1 MDLNKADLGWHV
13 SFEKAFEPFLNEEG
27 FVAGRVS
34 LEHKHMY
41 RVQTEVGEVLAE
53 VSGKMRHQALRREDY
68 PAVGDWVVL
77 SIREG
82 EQRAVIH
89 AVLPRKS
96 KFSRK
101 VAGQVTEEQIVATNV
116 DTVFLVNALNQDYN
130 VRRIER
136 YLVLAWESGA
146 NPVIVLSK
154 SDLCANPDELAAEV
168 AAVAIGVPIHIISSA
183 ENRGLEELASYMT
196 RGQTVALLGSSGVGK
211 STLVNRIYG
220 RDILN
225 TGDIR
230 SGDDKGKHT
239 TTHRELILLP
249 DGGILIDTPGMRE
262 LQLWSASEGLSTSFQ
277 DIEEFAEQCFF
288 QDCKHE
294 NEPKCAVKSAL
305 DSGALSAERFQS
317 YVKLQKELAYLAR
330 KEDKGLQA
338 AEKAKWKKIH
348 QSSKVNLIA
357 NFDKI
362 WIGFFERFPI
372 NLKVSR
378 ITMSGGRMDQ

>member
-1 MDLNKADLGWHV
+1 
-13 SFEKAFEPFLNEEG
+13 
-27 FVAGRVS
+27 
-34 LEHKHMY
+34 MY
-41 RVQTEVGEVLAE
+41 RVQTESGEALAE
-53 VSGKMRHQALRREDY
+53 VSGKMRHNALRREDY
-68 PAVGDWVVL
+68 PAVGDWVV
-77 SIREG
+77 ITVRED
-82 EQRAVIH
+82 EQRATIH

-116 DTVFLVNALNQDYN
+116 DTVFLVTALNLDFN

-154 SDLCANPDELAAEV
+154 ADLCDDPEAKAAEV
-168 AAVAIGVPIHIISSA
+168 EAVAVGVPIHIISSA
-183 ENRGLEELASYMT
+183 ENRGLADLAAYVSA
-196 RGQTVALLGSSGVGK
+196 GQTVALLGSSGVGK

-220 RDILN
+220 EEILE

-239 TTHRELILLP
+239 TTHRELIALP
-249 DGGILIDTPGMRE
+249 GGGILIDTPGMRE
-262 LQLWSASEGLSTSFQ
+262 LQLWDASEGLSTSFQ
-277 DIEEFAEQCFF
+277 DIEELGASCFF

-294 NEPKCAVKSAL
+294 NEPKCAVKQAL
-305 DSGALSAERFQS
+305 TDGTLAHERFQN
-317 YVKLQKELAYLAR
+317 YLKLQKELAFLAR

-348 QSSKVNLIA
+348 QAAKKQHN
-357 NFDKI
+357 
-362 WIGFFERFPI
+362 R
-372 NLKVSR
+372 
-378 ITMSGGRMDQ
+378 

>member
-1 MDLNKADLGWHV
+1 MIKADLGWN
-13 SFEKAFEPFLNEEG
+13 SFFEKAFEPYLNEG
-27 FVAGRVS
+27 YRTGRVS

-41 RVQTEVGEVLAE
+41 RVQTEAGEALAE
-53 VSGKMRHQALRREDY
+53 VSGKMRHLALRREDY

-77 SIREG
+77 SIREE
-82 EQRAVIH
+82 EQRATIH

-116 DTVFLVNALNQDYN
+116 DTVFLVNALNLDFN

-154 SDLCANPDELAAEV
+154 ADLCDDPEALAAEV
-168 AAVAIGVPIHIISSA
+168 AAVAVGVPIHIISSA
-183 ENRGLEELASYMT
+183 ANRGLEELAAYISQ
-196 RGQTVALLGSSGVGK
+196 GQTVALLGSSGVGK
-211 STLVNRIYG
+211 STLVNHIYG
-220 RDILN
+220 MDILD

-230 SGDDKGKHT
+230 EGDDRGKHT
-239 TTHRELILLP
+239 TTHRELITLP
-249 DGGILIDTPGMRE
+249 GGGILIDTPGMRE
-262 LQLWSASEGLSTSFQ
+262 LQLWDASEGLSTSFQ
-277 DIEEFAEQCFF
+277 DIEELAKMCFF
-288 QDCKHE
+288 QDCKHGD
-294 NEPKCAVKSAL
+294 EPKCAVKGAL
-305 DSGALSAERFQS
+305 DERVLALDRFQS

-348 QSSKVNLIA
+348 QA
-357 NFDKI
+357 
-362 WIGFFERFPI
+362 
-372 NLKVSR
+372 LKSQHNR
-378 ITMSGGRMDQ
+378 

>member
-1 MDLNKADLGWHV
+1 MNKIDLGWNPF
-13 SFEKAFEPFLNEEG
+13 FEKAFEPYQHEG
-27 FVAGRVS
+27 YHVGRVS

-41 RVQTEVGEVLAE
+41 RVQTESGEVLAE
-53 VSGKMRHQALRREDY
+53 ISGKLRHNALRREDF

-77 SIREG
+77 SVREE
-82 EQRAVIH
+82 EQRATIH

-101 VAGQVTEEQIVATNV
+101 VAGQVNDEQIVATNV
-116 DTVFLVNALNQDYN
+116 DTVFLVTALNLDFN

-154 SDLCANPDELAAEV
+154 ADLSDNPEAMAAEV
-168 AAVAIGVPIHIISSA
+168 EAVAVGVPVHIISSA
-183 ENRGLEELASYMT
+183 ENRGLADLAGYVT
-196 RGQTVALLGSSGVGK
+196 PGQTVTLLGSSGVGK

-220 RDILN
+220 EEILE

-239 TTHRELILLP
+239 TTHRELIALP
-249 DGGILIDTPGMRE
+249 GGGILIDTPGMRE
-262 LQLWSASEGLSTSFQ
+262 LQLWDASEGLSTSFQ
-277 DIEEFAEQCFF
+277 DIEELGTRCFF
-288 QDCKHE
+288 HDCKHE
-294 NEPKCAVKSAL
+294 NEPNCAVRQAL
-305 DSGALSAERFQS
+305 ADGSLAQDRFQN
-317 YVKLQKELAYLAR
+317 YLKLQKELAYLAR

-348 QSSKVNLIA
+348 QAAKKQHN
-357 NFDKI
+357 
-362 WIGFFERFPI
+362 R
-372 NLKVSR
+372 
-378 ITMSGGRMDQ
+378 

>member
-1 MDLNKADLGWHV
+1 MTKEELGWNLF
-13 SFEKAFEPFLNEEG
+13 FEKAFEPYLEEG
-27 FVAGRVS
+27 YQAGRVS

-41 RVQTEVGEVLAE
+41 RVQTESGEALAE
-53 VSGKMRHQALRREDY
+53 VSGKMRHLAVHREDY
-68 PAVGDWVVL
+68 PAVGDWVVV
-77 SIREG
+77 SVREE
-82 EQRAVIH
+82 EQRATIH

-116 DTVFLVNALNQDYN
+116 DTVFLVTALNLDFN

-146 NPVIVLSK
+146 NPVIILSK
-154 SDLCANPDELAAEV
+154 ADLCEDTEALAAEV
-168 AAVAIGVPIHIISSA
+168 AAVAVSVPIHIISSA
-183 ENRGLEELASYMT
+183 VNRGLEELAAYVAP
-196 RGQTVALLGSSGVGK
+196 GQTVALLGSSGVGK

-220 RDILN
+220 KEILV

-230 SGDDKGKHT
+230 EGDDKGKHT
-239 TTHRELILLP
+239 TTHRELITLP
-249 DGGILIDTPGMRE
+249 GGGILIDTPGMRE
-262 LQLWSASEGLSTSFQ
+262 LQLWDASEGLSTSFQ
-277 DIEEFAEQCFF
+277 DIEEFAQQCYF

-294 NEPKCAVKSAL
+294 NEPKCAVK
-305 DSGALSAERFQS
+305 GALEDGTLPQERFNN

-348 QSSKVNLIA
+348 QSLKSQ
-357 NFDKI
+357 
-362 WIGFFERFPI
+362 I
-372 NLKVSR
+372 NR
-378 ITMSGGRMDQ
+378 

>member
-1 MDLNKADLGWHV
+1 MNKESLGWN
-13 SFEKAFEPFLNEEG
+13 SNFEKAFEPYQTDG
-27 FVAGRVS
+27 YRAGRVS

-41 RVQTEVGEVLAE
+41 RVLTESGEVLAE
-53 VSGKMRHQALRREDY
+53 VSGKMRHLAVHREDY

-77 SIREG
+77 SVREE
-82 EQRAVIH
+82 EQRATVH

-116 DTVFLVNALNQDYN
+116 DTVFLVTALNLDFN

-154 SDLCANPDELAAEV
+154 ADLCADPEALAAEV
-168 AAVAIGVPIHIISSA
+168 AAVAVGVPIHVISSA
-183 ENRGLEELASYMT
+183 ENRGLEELAAYIEPGRT
-196 RGQTVALLGSSGVGK
+196 IALLGSSGVGK

-220 RDILN
+220 KEILE

-230 SGDDKGKHT
+230 HGDDKGKHT
-239 TTHRELILLP
+239 TTHRELIALP
-249 DGGILIDTPGMRE
+249 GGGILIDTPGMRE
-262 LQLWSASEGLSTSFQ
+262 LQLWDASEGLSTSFQ
-277 DIEEFAEQCFF
+277 DIEELAQNCFF

-294 NEPKCAVKSAL
+294 NEPKCAVKIAL
-305 DSGALSAERFQS
+305 TDGALLQERFHN

-330 KEDKGLQA
+330 KEDKGLQL

-348 QSSKVNLIA
+348 QS
-357 NFDKI
+357 
-362 WIGFFERFPI
+362 
-372 NLKVSR
+372 LKNQHNR
-378 ITMSGGRMDQ
+378 

>member
-1 MDLNKADLGWHV
+1 MKNEDLGWN
-13 SFEKAFEPFLNEEG
+13 SFFEKAFEPYLNEG
-27 FVAGRVS
+27 YQVGRVS

-41 RVQTEVGEVLAE
+41 RVQTEVGESLAE
-53 VSGKMRHQALRREDY
+53 VSGKMRHLALRREDY

-77 SIREG
+77 SIRGE
-82 EQRAVIH
+82 EQRATIH

-116 DTVFLVNALNQDYN
+116 DTVFLFTALNLDFN
-130 VRRIER
+130 LRRIER
-136 YLVLAWESGA
+136 YMVLAWESGA

-154 SDLCANPDELAAEV
+154 ADLCVDPEALAAEV
-168 AAVAIGVPIHIISSA
+168 AAVAVGVPIHIISSA
-183 ENRGLEELASYMT
+183 ENRGLDELAAYISP
-196 RGQTVALLGSSGVGK
+196 GQTVALLGSSGVGK

-220 RDILN
+220 KDILD

-239 TTHRELILLP
+239 TTHRELISLP
-249 DGGILIDTPGMRE
+249 GGGILIDTPGMRE
-262 LQLWSASEGLSTSFQ
+262 LQLWDVSDGLSTSFQ
-277 DIEEFAEQCFF
+277 DIEELAGMCFF

-294 NEPKCAVKSAL
+294 NEPKCAVRQAL
-305 DSGALSAERFQS
+305 VEGTLAVERFNN
-317 YVKLQKELAYLAR
+317 YLKLQKELAYLAR

-348 QSSKVNLIA
+348 QAHKKQHN
-357 NFDKI
+357 
-362 WIGFFERFPI
+362 R
-372 NLKVSR
+372 
-378 ITMSGGRMDQ
+378 

>member
-348 QSSKVNLIA
+348 QS
-357 NFDKI
+357 
-362 WIGFFERFPI
+362 
-372 NLKVSR
+372 LKSQPHR
-378 ITMSGGRMDQ
+378 

>member
-1 MDLNKADLGWHV
+1 MKNEDLGWN
-13 SFEKAFEPFLNEEG
+13 SFFEKAFEPYLNEG
-27 FVAGRVS
+27 YQVGRVS

-41 RVQTEVGEVLAE
+41 RVQTEVGEALAE
-53 VSGKMRHQALRREDY
+53 VSGKMRHLAFRREDY

-77 SIREG
+77 SIRGE
-82 EQRAVIH
+82 EQRATIH

-101 VAGQVTEEQIVATNV
+101 VAGQVTEEQIVASNV
-116 DTVFLVNALNQDYN
+116 DTVFLFTALNLDFN

-136 YLVLAWESGA
+136 YMVLAWESGA

-154 SDLCANPDELAAEV
+154 ADLCEDPEALAAEV
-168 AAVAIGVPIHIISSA
+168 AAVAVGVPIHIISSA
-183 ENRGLEELASYMT
+183 ENRGLDELAAYISP
-196 RGQTVALLGSSGVGK
+196 GQTVALLGSSGVGK

-220 RDILN
+220 KDILD

-239 TTHRELILLP
+239 TTHRELITLP
-249 DGGILIDTPGMRE
+249 GGGILIDTPGMRE
-262 LQLWSASEGLSTSFQ
+262 LQLWDVSEGLSTSFQ
-277 DIEEFAEQCFF
+277 DIEELAEMCYF

-294 NEPKCAVKSAL
+294 NEPKCAVNHAL
-305 DSGALSAERFQS
+305 DEGTLAVERFNN

-338 AEKAKWKKIH
+338 AEKAKWKKLR
-348 QSSKVNLIA
+348 QS
-357 NFDKI
+357 
-362 WIGFFERFPI
+362 
-372 NLKVSR
+372 LKTQHNR
-378 ITMSGGRMDQ
+378 

>member
-1 MDLNKADLGWHV
+1 MKNEDLGWN
-13 SFEKAFEPFLNEEG
+13 SFFEKAFEPYLNEG
-27 FVAGRVS
+27 YQVGRVS

-41 RVQTEVGEVLAE
+41 RVQTEVGEALAE
-53 VSGKMRHQALRREDY
+53 VSGKMRHIALRREDY

-77 SIREG
+77 SIREE
-82 EQRAVIH
+82 EQRATIH

-116 DTVFLVNALNQDYN
+116 DTVFLFTALNLDFN

-154 SDLCANPDELAAEV
+154 ADLCEDPEALAAEV
-168 AAVAIGVPIHIISSA
+168 AAVAVGVPIHIISSA
-183 ENRGLEELASYMT
+183 ENRGLDELAAYISP
-196 RGQTVALLGSSGVGK
+196 GQTVALLGSSGVGK

-220 RDILN
+220 KDILE

-239 TTHRELILLP
+239 TTHRELITLP
-249 DGGILIDTPGMRE
+249 GGGILIDTPGMRE
-262 LQLWSASEGLSTSFQ
+262 LQLWDASEGLSTSFQ
-277 DIEEFAEQCFF
+277 DIEELAERCFF

-294 NEPKCAVKSAL
+294 NEPKCAVKEAL
-305 DSGALSAERFQS
+305 DEGTLPVERFQS
-317 YVKLQKELAYLAR
+317 YVKLQKEIAYLAR

-348 QSSKVNLIA
+348 QS
-357 NFDKI
+357 
-362 WIGFFERFPI
+362 
-372 NLKVSR
+372 LKSQHNR
-378 ITMSGGRMDQ
+378 

>member
-1 MDLNKADLGWHV
+1 MKNEDLGWN
-13 SFEKAFEPFLNEEG
+13 SFFEKAFEPYLNEG
-27 FVAGRVS
+27 YQVGRVS

-41 RVQTEVGEVLAE
+41 RVQTEVGESLAE
-53 VSGKMRHQALRREDY
+53 VSGKMRHLALRREDY

-77 SIREG
+77 SIRGE
-82 EQRAVIH
+82 EQRATIH

-116 DTVFLVNALNQDYN
+116 DTVFLFTALNLDFN

-136 YLVLAWESGA
+136 YMVLAWESGA

-154 SDLCANPDELAAEV
+154 ADLCVDPEALAAEV
-168 AAVAIGVPIHIISSA
+168 AAVAVGVPIHIISSA
-183 ENRGLEELASYMT
+183 ENRGLDELAAYISP
-196 RGQTVALLGSSGVGK
+196 GQTVALLGSSGVGK

-220 RDILN
+220 KDILD

-239 TTHRELILLP
+239 TTHRELISLP
-249 DGGILIDTPGMRE
+249 GGGILIDTPGMRE
-262 LQLWSASEGLSTSFQ
+262 LQLWDVSDGLSTSFQ
-277 DIEEFAEQCFF
+277 DIEELAGMCFF

-294 NEPKCAVKSAL
+294 NEPKCAVRQAL
-305 DSGALSAERFQS
+305 VEGTLAVERFNN
-317 YVKLQKELAYLAR
+317 YLKLQKELAYLAR

-348 QSSKVNLIA
+348 QAHKKQHN
-357 NFDKI
+357 
-362 WIGFFERFPI
+362 R
-372 NLKVSR
+372 
-378 ITMSGGRMDQ
+378 

>member
-1 MDLNKADLGWHV
+1 MKNEDLGWN
-13 SFEKAFEPFLNEEG
+13 SFFEKAFEPYLNEG
-27 FVAGRVS
+27 YQVGRVS

-41 RVQTEVGEVLAE
+41 RVQTEVGEALAE
-53 VSGKMRHQALRREDY
+53 VSGKMRHLALGREDY

-77 SIREG
+77 SIRGE
-82 EQRAVIH
+82 EQRATIH

-116 DTVFLVNALNQDYN
+116 DTVFLFTALNLDFN

-136 YLVLAWESGA
+136 YMVLAWESGA

-154 SDLCANPDELAAEV
+154 ADLCEDPEALAAEV
-168 AAVAIGVPIHIISSA
+168 AAVAVGVPIHIISSA
-183 ENRGLEELASYMT
+183 ENRGLDELAAYISP
-196 RGQTVALLGSSGVGK
+196 GQTVALLGSSGVGK

-220 RDILN
+220 QDILD

-239 TTHRELILLP
+239 TTHRELISLP
-249 DGGILIDTPGMRE
+249 GGGILIDTPGMRE
-262 LQLWSASEGLSTSFQ
+262 LQLWDVSEGLSTSFQ
-277 DIEEFAEQCFF
+277 DIEEFAGMCFF
-288 QDCKHE
+288 QDCKHQ
-294 NEPKCAVKSAL
+294 NEPKCAVRQAL
-305 DSGALSAERFQS
+305 DEGTLAVERFNN
-317 YVKLQKELAYLAR
+317 YLKLQKELAYLAR

-348 QSSKVNLIA
+348 QAHKNQH
-357 NFDKI
+357 N
-362 WIGFFERFPI
+362 R
-372 NLKVSR
+372 
-378 ITMSGGRMDQ
+378 

>member
-1 MDLNKADLGWHV
+1 MNKVELGWH
-13 SFEKAFEPFLNEEG
+13 SFFEKSWESRWNEEG
-27 FVAGRVS
+27 YVAGRVS

-41 RVQTEVGEVLAE
+41 RIQTEAGEMLAE
-53 VSGKMRHQALRREDY
+53 VSGKMRHNAERREDY
-68 PAVGDWVVL
+68 PAVGDWVVASL
-77 SIREG
+77 REG

-89 AVLPRKS
+89 GILPRRS

-101 VAGQVTEEQIVATNV
+101 VAGQVIEEQIVAANV
-116 DTVFLVNALNQDYN
+116 DTVFLVMALNQDFN
-130 VRRIER
+130 VRRMER
-136 YLVLAWESGA
+136 YLVMAWESGA

-154 SDLCANPDELAAEV
+154 ADLCPNPNELAAEV
-168 AAVAIGVPIHIISSA
+168 ASVAIGVPIHIISSA
-183 ENRGLEELASYMT
+183 ENRGLDELRDYMSP
-196 RGQTVALLGSSGVGK
+196 GSTVALLGSSGVGK
-211 STLVNRIYG
+211 STLVNRVYG

-230 SGDDKGKHT
+230 LGDDKGKHT

-262 LQLWSASEGLSTSFQ
+262 LQLWNASEGIGTSFQ
-277 DIEEFAEQCFF
+277 DVEELTEQCFF

-294 NEPKCAVKSAL
+294 NEPKCAVKAAL
-305 DSGALSAERFQS
+305 EQGALAAERFQS

-348 QSSKVNLIA
+348 QS
-357 NFDKI
+357 
-362 WIGFFERFPI
+362 
-372 NLKVSR
+372 LKSQPHR
-378 ITMSGGRMDQ
+378 